1 VSGQRST
8 TPQINP
14 EALLSQ
20 ERAQQSNNVA
30 PVPPPRQEKD
40 EDIKDKV
47 QPDVPNLPRPAVE
60 DPLKTRQH
68 HANLPAGVVPAPE
81 GYAYHHNAQVRDGS
95 ICGLDGRSIAR
106 PLWTQSWVVYVC
118 WISWQMSNNQLIR
131 KKYLK
136 G

>member
-1 VSGQRST
+1 MKFCFYFFFCLQASGQRTT

-47 QPDVPNLPRPAVE
+47 PGVPNLPRPAVE
-60 DPLKTRQH
+60 DPIKSRQH

-81 GYAYHHNAQVRDGS
+81 GYAYHHNAQVKDES
-95 ICGLDGRSIAR
+95 MCGLDDRSISR
-106 PLWTQSWVVYVC
+106 PLWTQS
-118 WISWQMSNNQLIR
+118 
-131 KKYLK
+131 
-136 G
+136 

>member
-1 VSGQRST
+1 MSGQRST

-40 EDIKDKV
+40 EDVKDKL

-60 DPLKTRQH
+60 DPIKTRQH

-81 GYAYHHNAQVRDGS
+81 GYAYHNNVQVRDERM
-95 ICGLDGRSIAR
+95 CGLGDRSIAR
-106 PLWTQSWVVYVC
+106 PLWTQ
-118 WISWQMSNNQLIR
+118 L
-131 KKYLK
+131 
-136 G
+136 

>member
-40 EDIKDKV
+40 EDVNEKV

-60 DPLKTRQH
+60 DPIKNRQH

-81 GYAYHHNAQVRDGS
+81 GYAYHHNVQVRDER
-95 ICGLDGRSIAR
+95 ICGLDDESIAR
-106 PLWTQSWVVYVC
+106 RLWTLS
-118 WISWQMSNNQLIR
+118 
-131 KKYLK
+131 
-136 G
+136 